1 MITPGARLFF
11 GFSAIGLVA
20 TIVYGLSTGEATS
33 GQYLGVVDAEAWRG
47 VISLGWSGGIGDHV
61 GYLTLLGF
69 TVVSGFIGAILVA
82 FRDADAEAVAQLTPT
97 GEIPPAQAPT
107 QPNYWPAA
115 AAAGVGVLVI
125 GLVAHEAYVILGL
138 VILAV
143 VTAEWAVSA
152 WADRATGDP
161 AANKIIRNR
170 FMQPIE
176 VPIIAAGGGVI
187 MVLATSRVLLAVTE
201 FSAIWV
207 ATAVAVIIM
216 VLAIVFLAL
225 PKASPSVVAGVLVL
239 LAIGVIA
246 GGIITAAIG
255 QRDIEEH
262 EEHHPEETDETGDI
276 DEGGAEALTSG
287 GSDHG

>member
-11 GFSAIGLVA
+11 GFALVGLIA

-33 GQYLGVVDAEAWRG
+33 GDYLGLVDAAAWRG

-61 GYLTLLGF
+61 GYFTLAGF
-69 TVVSGFIGAILVA
+69 TAVCGFTGGVLVA

-97 GEIPPAQAPT
+97 GEVPLPQTQTAPA
-107 QPNYWPAA
+107 YWPAA
-115 AAAGVGVLVI
+115 AAVGVGVLIV
-125 GLVAHEAYVILGL
+125 GLVAHEAFVVVGLIILG
-138 VILAV
+138 V
-143 VTAEWAVSA
+143 VAIEWGISA

-161 AANKIIRNR
+161 AANKTIRDR

-176 VPIIAAGGGVI
+176 IPVIAGAGAVI
-187 MVLATSRVLLAVTE
+187 MVLGISRVLLSVSE

-207 ATAVAVIIM
+207 ATAVAVAIIG
-216 VLAIVFLAL
+216 VAIVFLL
-225 PKASPSVVAGVLVL
+225 VPKASPSVVAGILVV
-239 LAIGVIA
+239 LAIAVIA

-262 EEHHPEETDETGDI
+262 EDDHGDETEQV
-276 DEGGAEALTSG
+276 DEGETAATLTSG
-287 GSDHG
+287 GSVNG

>member
-11 GFSAIGLVA
+11 GFTLVGLIA

-33 GQYLGVVDAEAWRG
+33 GDYLGLIDAPAWRG

-61 GYLTLLGF
+61 GYLTLATF
-69 TVVSGFIGAILVA
+69 TVVCGSIGGVLVA

-97 GEIPPAQAPT
+97 GEVPLPEGPTVPA
-107 QPNYWPAA
+107 YWPAA
-115 AAAGVGVLVI
+115 AAVGVGVLIV
-125 GLVAHEAYVILGL
+125 GLVAHEAFVVIGLIILG
-138 VILAV
+138 V
-143 VTAEWAVSA
+143 VAIEWGVSA

-161 AANKIIRNR
+161 AANKTIRDR

-176 VPIIAAGGGVI
+176 LPVIAGAAGVV
-187 MVLATSRVLLAVTE
+187 MVLGISRVLLAVSE

-207 ATAVAVIIM
+207 ATAIAVVIVVVAV
-216 VLAIVFLAL
+216 LFLL
-225 PKASPSVVAGVLVL
+225 VPKASPSVVAGVLVL

-255 QRDIEEH
+255 QRDIEKH
-262 EEHHPEETDETGDI
+262 EEDHGDETEEVEGESAAPLDI
-276 DEGGAEALTSG
+276 GGPV
-287 GSDHG
+287 HV